1 VNLYLNETLVTAEE
15 LKQRLF
21 DEIDPL
27 DVIELVMVD
36 EEGSLWFEVNRYGIY
51 Y

>member
-1 VNLYLNETLVTAEE
+1 MKLYLDETLVTAEE
-15 LKQRLF
+15 LKQRF
-21 DEIDPL
+21 DEIDTL

-36 EEGSLWFEVNRYGIY
+36 EEGNLWFEVNRYGIY

>member
-1 VNLYLNETLVTAEE
+1 MNLYLEDTLVTAEE
-15 LKQRLF
+15 LKQRF

-27 DVIELVMVD
+27 DVIELVMID
-36 EEGSLWFEVNRYGIY
+36 EEGNLWFKVNRYGIY

>member
-1 VNLYLNETLVTAEE
+1 MNLYLDGTLATAEE
-15 LKQRLF
+15 LKQRF
-21 DEIDPL
+21 NEIDPL

-36 EEGSLWFEVNRYGIY
+36 ENGDLYFEVNRCGIY

>member
-1 VNLYLNETLVTAEE
+1 MNLYLDETLVTAEE
-15 LKQRLF
+15 LRQRF

-36 EEGSLWFEVNRYGIY
+36 ENGDLYFEVNRYGIY

>member
-1 VNLYLNETLVTAEE
+1 MNLYLDETLVTAED
-15 LKQRLF
+15 LKQRF
-21 DEIDPL
+21 NDIDPL

-36 EEGSLWFEVNRYGIY
+36 ENGDLYFEVNRYGIY

>member
-1 VNLYLNETLVTAEE
+1 MNLYLDETLVTAEE
-15 LKQRLF
+15 LKQRF
-21 DEIDPL
+21 NEIDPL

-36 EEGSLWFEVNRYGIY
+36 ENGDLYFEVNRYGIY

>member
-1 VNLYLNETLVTAEE
+1 MNLYLDETLVTAEE
-15 LKQRLF
+15 LKQRF

-27 DVIELVMVD
+27 EVIELVMVD
-36 EEGSLWFEVNRYGIY
+36 EEGNLWFEVNRYGIY

>member
-1 VNLYLNETLVTAEE
+1 MNIYLDETLVTAEE
-15 LKQRLF
+15 LKQRF
-21 DEIDPL
+21 DEIDTL

-36 EEGSLWFEVNRYGIY
+36 EEGNLWFEVNRYGIY

>member
-1 VNLYLNETLVTAEE
+1 MNLYLNETLVTAEE
-15 LKQRLF
+15 LKQRF
-21 DEIDPL
+21 YEIDPL

-36 EEGSLWFEVNRYGIY
+36 ENGDLYFEVNRYGIY